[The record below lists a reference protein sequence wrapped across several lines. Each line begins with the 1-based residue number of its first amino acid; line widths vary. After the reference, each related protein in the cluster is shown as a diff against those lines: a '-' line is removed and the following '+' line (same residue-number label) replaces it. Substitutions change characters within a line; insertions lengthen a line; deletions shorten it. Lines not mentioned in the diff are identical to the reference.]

1 MQIEGEGL
9 LWSGLC
15 CLMQLQEI
23 ELDKDKMAQA
33 KNELPKNWQELPKWG
48 KGWGMS
54 ICIRSLSAAELSS
67 CREPVMVR
75 TKDGRYLILG
85 RSNEKQVMTL
95 DVSTGRSGNMGL
107 EELAAVWTGECLLL
121 RERFSWRRAR
131 KKFGV
136 LWFLPFFNKYRRY
149 LAEVLAASFF
159 LQCLGIVTPIC
170 TQVIIDKVIGQQGIA
185 TLTVLGAGLAFAAFF
200 TCGMN
205 MARKFIE
212 ISVVNKIDVTLG
224 SYVMHHLLALPLRYF
239 EVRRVGDTLTRV
251 SALTGI
257 RDFFTRVSLTAFL
270 DAFFSVTFFLI
281 MAYYSVSLTLL
292 ALLPLP
298 LYLVQNIGAA
308 PVFRKRLE
316 EYWQAGAVSN
326 AFLVESVTGIQT
338 VKAMAV
344 EPSFIRHWEHLLARS
359 VSSGFNSFK
368 LGLLI
373 NTSASSIQNFS
384 TLLILLA
391 GGHQVMDGTMTIGQL
406 IAFQML
412 ARQGSEPLYRLS
424 GIWQQVQQ
432 ALLSVQR
439 LGDIMNARCEVMSG
453 ERRKKLQGS
462 IEFNNVSFY
471 YDAESAPA
479 VDNVSFKLQA
489 GQSVGIVGPSGS
501 GKSTIAKLVEQLY
514 LPFSGEVLIDGIPAG
529 KLDKHWLRSRI
540 GVVQQESVLF
550 RGSVRDNIAFSR
562 PGAGTEQVMQAAEL
576 AGAHEF
582 ILELPDGYD
591 TQVGE
596 QGNRLS
602 GGQRQRV
609 AIARAL
615 LANPEIIIFD
625 EATSALDYQSERI
638 VMNNLK
644 RIASGRTLLMVA
656 HRLSSVR
663 DCDCILVMEKG
674 RMVEAG
680 NHQQLMEKQGLYYSM
695 FRQQEG

>member
-1 MQIEGEGL
+1 
-9 LWSGLC
+9 
-15 CLMQLQEI
+15 
-23 ELDKDKMAQA
+23 
-33 KNELPKNWQELPKWG
+33 
-48 KGWGMS
+48 
-54 ICIRSLSAAELSS
+54 
-67 CREPVMVR
+67 
-75 TKDGRYLILG
+75 
-85 RSNEKQVMTL
+85 
-95 DVSTGRSGNMGL
+95 
-107 EELAAVWTGECLLL
+107 
-121 RERFSWRRAR
+121 
-131 KKFGV
+131 
-136 LWFLPFFNKYRRY
+136 
-149 LAEVLAASFF
+149 
-159 LQCLGIVTPIC
+159 
-170 TQVIIDKVIGQQGIA
+170 
-185 TLTVLGAGLAFAAFF
+185 
-200 TCGMN
+200 
-205 MARKFIE
+205 
-212 ISVVNKIDVTLG
+212 
-224 SYVMHHLLALPLRYF
+224 
-239 EVRRVGDTLTRV
+239 
-251 SALTGI
+251 
-257 RDFFTRVSLTAFL
+257 
-270 DAFFSVTFFLI
+270 
-281 MAYYSVSLTLL
+281 
-292 ALLPLP
+292 
-298 LYLVQNIGAA
+298 
-308 PVFRKRLE
+308 
-316 EYWQAGAVSN
+316 
-326 AFLVESVTGIQT
+326 
-338 VKAMAV
+338 
-344 EPSFIRHWEHLLARS
+344 
-359 VSSGFNSFK
+359 
-368 LGLLI
+368 
-373 NTSASSIQNFS
+373 
-384 TLLILLA
+384 
-391 GGHQVMDGTMTIGQL
+391 MDGTMTIGQL